1 MKKAFM
7 IAGSLI
13 LLGAIVFFC
22 ALAAANWKFKNLS
35 AADYETH
42 VTKISEDFNEISIS
56 TRTANIAFAASEDG
70 ECRVECYEDKK
81 ETHAVAVENGALTVK
96 IGVRKAW
103 HYYIGFDFEEPKI
116 TVYLPK
122 TQFSALRIES
132 STGSVE
138 ISKDYTFER
147 ADISLTTG
155 DVHFGA
161 AISEALKIKTTTG
174 NIGVDGVFCGAAD
187 LSSTTGNLIVS
198 GATCGGDFAVNV
210 STGNAHLT
218 NVTCEN
224 LISDGSTGDLALKN
238 VVSKNKISVERSTG
252 NVTFIGCDAAE
263 IYVKTST
270 GDVTG
275 SLLSG
280 KSFVTDTSTGEVN
293 MPASSG
299 GKCEIK
305 TSTGDIKISVR

>member
-1 MKKAFM
+1 MKNAWM

-13 LLGAIVFFC
+13 FLGVIVFFC
-22 ALAAANWKFKNLS
+22 ALAAADWKFKNLS

-42 VTKISEDFNEISIS
+42 TTKIGEDFNEISIF
-56 TRTANIAFAASEDG
+56 TRTANISFAASDDG

-96 IGVRKAW
+96 IGKQKAW
-103 HYYIGFDFEEPKI
+103 YDYIGFDFEEPKI
-116 TVYLPK
+116 TVYLTK
-122 TQFSALRIES
+122 TRFSALCIEG

-138 ISKDYTFER
+138 ISEDYSFER
-147 ADISLTTG
+147 ADITLTTG
-155 DVHFGA
+155 NVHFGA
-161 AISEALKIKTTTG
+161 AVSGGLKIKTTTG
-174 NIGVDGVFCGAAD
+174 NIGVDGVSCGEAE
-187 LSSTTGNLIVS
+187 LSLTTGNLTVS
-198 GATCGGDFAVNV
+198 NAACGGNLAINV

-224 LISDGSTGDLALKN
+224 LISDGSTGNLTLKN
-238 VVSKNKISVERSTG
+238 ATAYDKISVERSTG
-252 NVTFIGCDAAE
+252 DVTFLGCDAAE

-280 KSFVTDTSTGEVN
+280 KTFVTDTSTGEVKV
-293 MPASSG
+293 PASSG

-305 TSTGDIKISVR
+305 TSTGDIKITVR